1 MKKEEFFD
9 EQILDMINQSEQV
22 STGNKDALSKVENQ
36 KNENKE
42 TDARSIYT
50 GVRINGKWIYFER
63 QFFAE
68 DSISM
73 MVPDNFVP
81 MTKEAVKVKYPSEH
95 RPETILTDETGT
107 VNLMF
112 QYMEGEVDS
121 STIEAFRNQIFGLMK
136 YANPGIKERQA
147 GEIDIEGNRI
157 AYVEFTNNALG
168 GKLYNLMFYISVK
181 GRPLMGSFN
190 CITKDVK
197 YWQPVAVE
205 MLQSIRIVED
215 EREI

>member
-1 MKKEEFFD
+1 MQNEEFFD
-9 EQILDMINQSEQV
+9 EQILDMINQSEQKNFNNADIF
-22 STGNKDALSKVENQ
+22 SIEDKNVENIAP
-36 KNENKE
+36 EE
-42 TDARSIYT
+42 RSIYT
-50 GVRINGKWIYFER
+50 GVRICGKWIYFER
-63 QFFAE
+63 RLFAE

-73 MVPDNFVP
+73 MVPKNFVP
-81 MTKEAVKVKYPSEH
+81 MTQEAAKIKYPSEH

-107 VNLMF
+107 INLMF

-121 STIEAFRNQIFGLMK
+121 ETIETFRNQVFGLMK
-136 YANPGIKERQA
+136 YTNPGIKEREV
-147 GEIDIEGNRI
+147 GEVDIENHRI

-205 MLQSIRIVED
+205 MMKSIKILED
-215 EREI
+215 EKEM

>member
-9 EQILDMINQSEQV
+9 EQILDMMNQSEQM
-22 STGNKDALSKVENQ
+22 SISNKDAFMEKD
-36 KNENKE
+36 KNDENKE
-42 TDARSIYT
+42 ADERSIYT
-50 GVRINGKWIYFER
+50 GVRIYGKWIYFER
-63 QFFAE
+63 KLFAE

-73 MVPDNFVP
+73 MVPKNFVS
-81 MTKEAVKVKYPSEH
+81 MTKEAVKIKYPSEH

-112 QYMEGEVDS
+112 QYMEGEVCS
-121 STIEAFRNQIFGLMK
+121 ETIEIFRNQVFGLMK
-136 YANPGIKERQA
+136 YANPGIKEREV
-147 GEIDIEGNRI
+147 GEVEIEGHRI

-168 GKLYNLMFYISVK
+168 GKLYNLMFYLSVN

-205 MLQSIRIVED
+205 MMQSIRIVEA
-215 EREI
+215 ERE

>member
-9 EQILDMINQSEQV
+9 EQILDMINQSEQK
-22 STGNKDALSKVENQ
+22 SFDNAGASGKED
-36 KNENKE
+36 KNDENKIPE
-42 TDARSIYT
+42 ERSIYT
-50 GVRINGKWIYFER
+50 GVRICGKWIYFER
-63 QFFAE
+63 QLFAG

-73 MVPDNFVP
+73 MVPKNFVP
-81 MTKEAVKVKYPSEH
+81 MTQEAAKIKYPSEH

-107 VNLMF
+107 INLMF

-121 STIEAFRNQIFGLMK
+121 ETIETFRNQVFGLMK
-136 YANPGIKERQA
+136 YANPGIKEREV
-147 GEIDIEGNRI
+147 GEVDIEGHHI

-168 GKLYNLMFYISVK
+168 GKLYNLMFYISIK

-205 MLQSIRIVED
+205 MMKSIEIMED
-215 EREI
+215 KKEM

>member
-9 EQILDMINQSEQV
+9 EQILDMINRSEQK
-22 STGNKDALSKVENQ
+22 SFDNAGASGNKD
-36 KNENKE
+36 KNDENKIPE
-42 TDARSIYT
+42 ERNIYT
-50 GVRINGKWIYFER
+50 GVRICGKWIYFER
-63 QFFAE
+63 QLFAG

-73 MVPDNFVP
+73 MVPKIFVP
-81 MTKEAVKVKYPSEH
+81 MTQEAAKIKYPSEH

-107 VNLMF
+107 INLMF

-121 STIEAFRNQIFGLMK
+121 ETIETFRNQVFGLMK
-136 YANPGIKERQA
+136 YANPGIKEREI
-147 GEIDIEGNRI
+147 GEIDIDGHRI

-168 GKLYNLMFYISVK
+168 GKLYNLMFYISIK

-205 MLQSIRIVED
+205 MMKSIEIMED
-215 EREI
+215 EKEM

>member
-9 EQILDMINQSEQV
+9 EQILDMINQSEQMH
-22 STGNKDALSKVENQ
+22 TGNKDVLSKVEDK
-36 KNENKE
+36 KNENKK
-42 TDARSIYT
+42 TDERSIYT
-50 GVRINGKWIYFER
+50 GVRIYGKWIYFER
-63 QFFAE
+63 QFLVE

-73 MVPDNFVP
+73 MVPNNFVQ
-81 MTKEAVKVKYPSEH
+81 MTKEAAKIKYPSEH
-95 RPETILTDETGT
+95 RPETIMTDETGT

-121 STIEAFRNQIFGLMK
+121 ETIETFRNQVFGLMK
-136 YANPGIKERQA
+136 YANPGIKEREV
-147 GEIDIEGNRI
+147 GVIDIEGYRI

-181 GRPLMGSFN
+181 GRPLMGNFN

-197 YWQPVAVE
+197 YWQPVAME
-205 MLQSIRIVED
+205 MMQSVRIVE
-215 EREI
+215 EVRES

>member
-1 MKKEEFFD
+1 MRKEEFFD
-9 EQILDMINQSEQV
+9 EQILDMINQSEQM
-22 STGNKDALSKVENQ
+22 SPSDKDTSSKVEDKKSEN
-36 KNENKE
+36 NEAYE
-42 TDARSIYT
+42 RSIYT
-50 GVRINGKWIYFER
+50 GIKVYGKWIYFER

-73 MVPDNFVP
+73 MVPNNFVP

-121 STIEAFRNQIFGLMK
+121 ESIETFRNQVFGLMK
-136 YANPGIKERQA
+136 YANPGIKEREV
-147 GEIDIEGNRI
+147 GEIDIEGHRI
-157 AYVEFTNNALG
+157 SYVEFTNNALG

-190 CITKDVK
+190 CITKDMK

-205 MLQSIRIVED
+205 MMQSIRIVED
-215 EREI
+215 

>member
-9 EQILDMINQSEQV
+9 EQILDMINQSEQK
-22 STGNKDALSKVENQ
+22 NFNNADAFSNEDKNVEN
-36 KNENKE
+36 KAPEE
-42 TDARSIYT
+42 RSIYT
-50 GVRINGKWIYFER
+50 GVRICGKWIYFER
-63 QFFAE
+63 QLLAE

-73 MVPDNFVP
+73 MVPRNFVP
-81 MTKEAVKVKYPSEH
+81 MTQEAAKIKYPSEH

-107 VNLMF
+107 INLMF

-121 STIEAFRNQIFGLMK
+121 ETIETFRNQVFGLMK
-136 YANPGIKERQA
+136 YANPGIKEREV
-147 GEIDIEGNRI
+147 GEIDIDGHRI

-168 GKLYNLMFYISVK
+168 GKLYNLMFYISIK

-205 MLQSIRIVED
+205 MMKSIKVMED
-215 EREI
+215 EKEM

>member
-9 EQILDMINQSEQV
+9 EQILDMINQSEQRRV
-22 STGNKDALSKVENQ
+22 NNVNTSGKEDKSD
-36 KNENKE
+36 ENKAPE
-42 TDARSIYT
+42 ERSIYT
-50 GVRINGKWIYFER
+50 GICICGKWIYFER
-63 QFFAE
+63 QLFAE

-73 MVPDNFVP
+73 LVPRNFVP
-81 MTKEAVKVKYPSEH
+81 MTKEAVKIKYPSEH

-107 VNLMF
+107 INLMF

-121 STIEAFRNQIFGLMK
+121 ETIELFRNQVFGLMK
-136 YANPGIKERQA
+136 YANPGIKEREV
-147 GEIDIEGNRI
+147 GEVDIENHRI

-168 GKLYNLMFYISVK
+168 GKLYNLMYYVSVK

-190 CITKDVK
+190 CITKDAK

-205 MLQSIRIVED
+205 MMKSIKVIED
-215 EREI
+215 EIEI

>member
-9 EQILDMINQSEQV
+9 EQILDLINQSEQK
-22 STGNKDALSKVENQ
+22 NLNNADAFS
-36 KNENKE
+36 NENKNVE
-42 TDARSIYT
+42 EKAPEERSIYT
-50 GVRINGKWIYFER
+50 GVRICGKWIYFER

-68 DSISM
+68 NSISM
-73 MVPDNFVP
+73 MVPKNFVP
-81 MTKEAVKVKYPSEH
+81 MTQEATKIKYPSEH

-107 VNLMF
+107 INLMF
-112 QYMEGEVDS
+112 QYMEGEADS
-121 STIEAFRNQIFGLMK
+121 ETIETFRNQVFGLMK
-136 YANPGIKERQA
+136 YANPGIKEREV
-147 GEIDIEGNRI
+147 GETDIDGHHI

-168 GKLYNLMFYISVK
+168 GKLYNLMFFIGIK

-205 MLQSIRIVED
+205 MMKSIKIMED
-215 EREI
+215 EKEI

>member
-9 EQILDMINQSEQV
+9 EQILDMINQSEQKSV
-22 STGNKDALSKVENQ
+22 NNVDASGKED
-36 KNENKE
+36 KNDENKAPKE
-42 TDARSIYT
+42 RSIYT
-50 GVRINGKWIYFER
+50 GVRICGKWIYFER
-63 QFFAE
+63 QSFAE

-73 MVPDNFVP
+73 MIPKNFVP
-81 MTKEAVKVKYPSEH
+81 MAKEAVKIKYPSEH

-121 STIEAFRNQIFGLMK
+121 ETIETFRNQVFGLMK
-136 YANPGIKERQA
+136 YANPGIKEREV
-147 GEIDIEGNRI
+147 GEVDIEEHRI

-197 YWQPVAVE
+197 YWQPVAIE
-205 MLQSIRIVED
+205 MMKSIKIMED
-215 EREI
+215 EKEM

>member
-9 EQILDMINQSEQV
+9 EQILDMINQAEQK
-22 STGNKDALSKVENQ
+22 SFNNADASAKEDKNDENRTP
-36 KNENKE
+36 EE
-42 TDARSIYT
+42 RSIYT
-50 GVRINGKWIYFER
+50 GIRIYGKWIYFER
-63 QFFAE
+63 ELFAE
-68 DSISM
+68 VSVSM
-73 MVPDNFVP
+73 MVPKNFVP
-81 MTKEAVKVKYPSEH
+81 MTKEAVKIKYPSEH

-107 VNLMF
+107 INLMF
-112 QYMEGEVDS
+112 QYMDGEVAS
-121 STIEAFRNQIFGLMK
+121 ETIELFRNQVFGLMK
-136 YANPGIKERQA
+136 YANPGIKEREV
-147 GEIDIEGNRI
+147 GEIDIDGHRI

-205 MLQSIRIVED
+205 MMKSIKVMEN
-215 EREI
+215 EKEM

>member
-9 EQILDMINQSEQV
+9 EQILDMINQSEQMSV
-22 STGNKDALSKVENQ
+22 DNKDVLREENQ
-36 KNENKE
+36 KNEKKE
-42 TDARSIYT
+42 ADERSIYT
-50 GVRINGKWIYFER
+50 GIRMCGKWIYFER
-63 QFFAE
+63 RLLAE

-81 MTKEAVKVKYPSEH
+81 MTKDAVKVKYPSEH

-107 VNLMF
+107 VNLLF

-121 STIEAFRNQIFGLMK
+121 TTIETFRNQVFGLMK
-136 YANPGIKERQA
+136 YANPGIKEREV
-147 GEIDIEGNRI
+147 GEIDIEGHRI

-190 CITKDVK
+190 CITKDMK

-205 MLQSIRIVED
+205 MMQSIKIVDD

>member
-9 EQILDMINQSEQV
+9 EQILDMINQSEKK
-22 STGNKDALSKVENQ
+22 NLNNADAFS
-36 KNENKE
+36 NENKNVE
-42 TDARSIYT
+42 EKAPEERSIYT
-50 GVRINGKWIYFER
+50 GVRICGKWIYFER

-68 DSISM
+68 NSISM
-73 MVPDNFVP
+73 MVPKNFVP
-81 MTKEAVKVKYPSEH
+81 MTQEAAKIKYPSEH

-107 VNLMF
+107 INLMF
-112 QYMEGEVDS
+112 QYMEGEADS
-121 STIEAFRNQIFGLMK
+121 ETIETFRNQVFGLMK
-136 YANPGIKERQA
+136 YANPGIKEREV
-147 GEIDIEGNRI
+147 GETDIDGHHI

-168 GKLYNLMFYISVK
+168 GKLYNLMFFISIK

-205 MLQSIRIVED
+205 MMKSIKIMED
-215 EREI
+215 EKEI